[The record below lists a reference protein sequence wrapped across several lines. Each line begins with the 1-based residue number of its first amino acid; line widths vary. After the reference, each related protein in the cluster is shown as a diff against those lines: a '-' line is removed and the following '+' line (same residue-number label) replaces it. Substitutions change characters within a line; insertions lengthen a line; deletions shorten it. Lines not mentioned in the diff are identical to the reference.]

1 MAQIDPDAARAT
13 GRPPPQRFRL
23 RVDLDDAGE
32 GRAMIIVSFLANV
45 LVAIAKTGA
54 ALITRSSS
62 LRTEAVHSWVD
73 VGNECFV
80 VVAAR
85 KSLRPADEVR
95 PFGYGRESYVWS
107 LFASIGTL
115 MFGAVIGVWQGVQE
129 LGAHGAGAHYVVGY
143 VVIGVSFSLEGASF
157 VQTATQ
163 LRKGADELGR
173 DLFEHALATSNA
185 TLRAIF
191 TEDFTALLALVVA
204 ALGMALHQLTGDA
217 IYDGVGSIVIGLLM
231 GVAAVMLIRRN
242 VELLAG
248 KPLEPMLS
256 ARLVSALGA
265 EPEVECVA
273 FAYGEVIGP
282 ERVMIIASVRLAG
295 DHTQAELAMTLRAL
309 EHRLMSYR
317 YVGLAVLTLATPDG

>member
-1 MAQIDPDAARAT
+1 M
-13 GRPPPQRFRL
+13 
-23 RVDLDDAGE
+23 DLDDAGE

-163 LRKGADELGR
+163 LGKGADELGR